1 MIKEKTK
8 EYKDVLDYMENVIGN
23 EFPTAE
29 FTPYHLILSIFDS
42 NKCHANIIMDNV
54 LMSDTMDSLREY
66 YSKEISSLNS
76 KPILQEKKG
85 SYDKELQDI
94 LTKADEEAEHAKA
107 KKVGSEHI
115 MLALL
120 NPNNTYS
127 SSQEMLRC
135 GLHYDYISKQAEV
148 FKEENTKN
156 GSRRYVHN
164 NSKTN
169 AKIPLKSEIHSKTFL
184 STGDTP
190 YIKKYTINL
199 HEELTKGYYDT
210 LVGRENVLKNIIKV
224 LSRRKKNN
232 VILVGKPGTGKTS
245 LAYKLAE
252 LIESGNVPDIL
263 SEKRVIMLDPMALVS
278 GTHLRGMFEERV
290 DGLFRELKNNPNYI
304 LFIDDMQNV
313 IRTGNKTN
321 DGDLTDMIGNILS
334 AGDIRVVGAI
344 SFKEYRNGIESNS
357 ALSTKLQKIIV
368 EPSTKEETFDILKAN
383 KVYYENFHHIKFD
396 DKVLYKAIN
405 LAKRYITNNSLPDS
419 ALDIIDL
426 TGASISLTKKEEKSI
441 KSIKKKLSSFDGEKS
456 KAMDSGDFELLDE
469 IAKKE
474 SALYKELNDIKRDI
488 NNDDSTWV
496 NVTEEDIAET
506 VSTMTNIPISKLKAS
521 EKETILHIDEILK
534 KDVIGQDEAINE
546 ISKAIKRARAGFGDK
561 SKVMATLL
569 CIGSSGCGKT
579 LISKKL
585 AENIFGSE
593 DYLVRFDMSEYQDKT
608 SVNKLIGSSAGYV
621 GYENGGLLTEAI
633 KNKPYCVLLFD
644 EIEKAD
650 ESIYNLFLQLFDEG
664 RLTDNN
670 GTTVNFKNVIVIMT
684 SNVGVKQANERGGG
698 IGFTANAEANKRSII
713 EKNLKSKF
721 SPEFL
726 NRIDKIIHFNPLTDE
741 NLKVIVDIEL
751 KKLCNRVKENDIN
764 LKYDPNVVDFVYK
777 EAIEQKEYGAR
788 PIMRIIQDEVSDK
801 VVDLILT
808 SNKHENSYYVK
819 VGEDGNVEASVLKK
833 ST

>member
-1 MIKEKTK
+1 MIKERTK

-54 LMSDTMDSLREY
+54 LMSDSMDYLRQY
-66 YSKEISSLNS
+66 YSKEINSLNT

-85 SYDKELQDI
+85 AYNKELQDI
-94 LTKADEEAEHAKA
+94 LAKADEEAEHAKA
-107 KKVGSEHI
+107 NEVGSEYI
-115 MLALL
+115 ILALL

-156 GSRRYVHN
+156 DSRRYVHN

-169 AKIPLKSEIHSKTFL
+169 TKIPLKSEIHSKTFL

-210 LVGRENVLKNIIKV
+210 LIGRENVLKNIIKV

-344 SFKEYRNGIESNS
+344 SFKEYRNGIESHS

-441 KSIKKKLSSFDGEKS
+441 KSIKKKLSSFDGEKC

-534 KDVIGQDEAINE
+534 RDVIGQDEAINE

-751 KKLCNRVKENDIN
+751 KKLCDRVKENDIN
-764 LKYDPNVVDFVYK
+764 LEYDPNVIDFVYK
-777 EAIEQKEYGAR
+777 EALEQKEYGAR

-819 VGEDGNVEASVLKK
+819 VGENGNVEASVLKK

>member
-66 YSKEISSLNS
+66 YSKEISSLNT
-76 KPILQEKKG
+76 KPIIQEKKG

-94 LTKADEEAEHAKA
+94 LTKTDEEAEHAKA

-120 NPNNTYS
+120 NPNNTYP

-156 GSRRYVHN
+156 DSRRYVHN

-210 LVGRENVLKNIIKV
+210 LVGRENILKNIIKV

-383 KVYYENFHHIKFD
+383 KVYYEKFHHIKFD

-569 CIGSSGCGKT
+569 CIGSSGCGKCVSGDT
-579 LISKKL
+579 LVRVRSKKTG
-585 AENIFGSE
+585 EIRE
-593 DYLVRFDMSEYQDKT
+593 MP
-608 SVNKLIGSSAGYV
+608 
-621 GYENGGLLTEAI
+621 I
-633 KNKPYCVLLFD
+633 KEL
-644 EIEKAD
+644 
-650 ESIYNLFLQLFDEG
+650 
-664 RLTDNN
+664 
-670 GTTVNFKNVIVIMT
+670 
-684 SNVGVKQANERGGG
+684 
-698 IGFTANAEANKRSII
+698 
-713 EKNLKSKF
+713 KNL
-721 SPEFL
+721 
-726 NRIDKIIHFNPLTDE
+726 
-741 NLKVIVDIEL
+741 
-751 KKLCNRVKENDIN
+751 
-764 LKYDPNVVDFVYK
+764 
-777 EAIEQKEYGAR
+777 
-788 PIMRIIQDEVSDK
+788 
-801 VVDLILT
+801 
-808 SNKHENSYYVK
+808 
-819 VGEDGNVEASVLKK
+819 GNNE
-833 ST
+833 